1 MDNENFDSADAKSL
15 DQNDTNKKFSEQEIS
30 LDSEDFEALVD
41 VFRTLLQWSKDL
53 EDATQNG

>member
-15 DQNDTNKKFSEQEIS
+15 DQNDTNKNFSEQEIS

>member
-1 MDNENFDSADAKSL
+1 MDNENFESADVKSL
-15 DQNDTNKKFSEQEIS
+15 DQNDTNENFLEQKIS

>member
-1 MDNENFDSADAKSL
+1 MDNENFASNDPKSL
-15 DQNDTNKKFSEQEIS
+15 DQNDRNKNFLEQEIS